1 MSKKPPV
8 ESKLA
13 ADFPLGKDYSIEKLI
28 GTGSYG
34 TVVLARHEPSGK
46 KVAIKKLIDIF
57 HYLDEARFILR
68 EISILRE
75 LDNHSNVVK
84 LYDVLITQDL
94 KEFNTIYLVFEYVEG
109 ELRRLIR
116 SKSYLNESH
125 VQFIMYSLLNGIRYL
140 HSSNVIHRD
149 IKPANIL
156 VTQDCCAKLCD
167 FGSARQITGIKTF
180 YAQEKK
186 PKEWLEGTKTLRTAL
201 KRQLTSHVAT
211 RYYRAPELILMEKDY
226 GRPVDVWAAGVVFG
240 ELLMTI

>member
-1 MSKKPPV
+1 MI
-8 ESKLA
+8 
-13 ADFPLGKDYSIEKLI
+13 GK
-28 GTGSYG
+28 GSYG

-46 KVAIKKLIDIF
+46 KVAIKKLINIF

-180 YAQEKK
+180 
-186 PKEWLEGTKTLRTAL
+186 LRTRKKA
-201 KRQLTSHVAT
+201 
-211 RYYRAPELILMEKDY
+211 
-226 GRPVDVWAAGVVFG
+226 
-240 ELLMTI
+240 